1 VAIEPFALERFAP
14 RKPWL
19 VIGSDPSFAAY
30 DASLSQS
37 HDVFALDMAMRGL
50 RASVGHALDLAAL
63 EQVPPRE
70 LSGIEYLCVP
80 WTLRALASPLAKS
93 YAERGRLLAYN
104 LGKADNPALPLVEA
118 SSGPGIAVRLLAQS
132 GARVIRTLG
141 IDSDVEGFELRELA
155 TTLNLYD
162 VLCGPL
168 DWELP
173 ARVLV
178 SCEPRHQLACR
189 VLEFA
194 LRRHASISVQV
205 ERLHEALERR
215 GIAAPES
222 LERLAIPE
230 LRGNRG
236 RAIWL
241 HAATLVTRDIR
252 ELWGMEIA
260 GEERPGAAIA
270 LIDCESGKYVTP
282 PWSLARYADGAPWS
296 DPLHPDAALWS
307 RYLLDAVASE
317 HIDED
322 FLKEEVRMGHARP
335 SLLTQLERG
344 EPDPRRLPFGV
355 LRREVGTWKA
365 LIRGQGRN

>member
-1 VAIEPFALERFAP
+1 MAIEPFTLERFTP

-19 VIGSDPSFAAY
+19 VVGSDPSFAAY

-37 HDVFALDMAMRGL
+37 HDVFALDLAMRGL
-50 RASVGHALDLAAL
+50 RARVGHALDLAAV
-63 EQVPPRE
+63 ERVAPRE
-70 LSGIEYLCVP
+70 LSGVEYLCVP
-80 WTLRALASPLAKS
+80 WSAQARSSPLVKS
-93 YAERGRLLAYN
+93 FAERGKLLAYN
-104 LGKADNPALPLVEA
+104 LGKAESPALPRVDGVHSPAGL
-118 SSGPGIAVRLLAQS
+118 AVRLLAQS
-132 GARVIRTLG
+132 GARSIRTVG
-141 IDSDVEGFELRELA
+141 VDSGSEIPE
-155 TTLNLYD
+155 TLNLYD

-178 SCEPRHQLACR
+178 SCEPRHELAYR
-189 VLEFA
+189 VLEYA

-215 GIAAPES
+215 GIAAPEP

-241 HAATLVTRDIR
+241 HAAALVTRDVR
-252 ELWGMEIA
+252 ELWGMDIA
-260 GEERPGAAIA
+260 GEERPGSAIA
-270 LIDCESGKYVTP
+270 VVDCETGKFVTP
-282 PWSLARYADGAPWS
+282 PWNLARYADRTPWT

-307 RYLLDAVASE
+307 RYLLDAVNGSFISE
-317 HIDED
+317 DLVRDEAQAGH
-322 FLKEEVRMGHARP
+322 VRKSVLA
-335 SLLTQLERG
+335 QLERG
-344 EPDPRRLPFGV
+344 EPDPRRLPFAV
-355 LRREVGTWKA
+355 LRRELGTLKTL